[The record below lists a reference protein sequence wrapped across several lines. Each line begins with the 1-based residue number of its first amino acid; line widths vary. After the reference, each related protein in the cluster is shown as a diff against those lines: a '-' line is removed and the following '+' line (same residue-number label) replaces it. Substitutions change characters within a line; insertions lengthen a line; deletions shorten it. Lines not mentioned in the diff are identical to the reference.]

1 MKKTV
6 TNLGSRA
13 YETPACLAMDLKAG
27 SAFLQS
33 SETPVEG
40 TVLPDVTVYELDW

>member
-6 TNLGSRA
+6 TKPGSRA
-13 YETPACLAMDLKAG
+13 YETPAFLSMDLKAE

-33 SETPVEG
+33 SETPIEG
-40 TVLPDVTVYELDW
+40 TSLPNVTVYELDW